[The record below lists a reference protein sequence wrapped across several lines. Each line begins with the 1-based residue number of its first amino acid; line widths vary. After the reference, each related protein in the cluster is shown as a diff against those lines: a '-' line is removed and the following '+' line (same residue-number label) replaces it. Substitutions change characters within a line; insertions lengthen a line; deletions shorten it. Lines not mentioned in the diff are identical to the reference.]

1 MALRI
6 FFPRSACMSLA
17 LTLSITS
24 AWAGNYGVSPLS
36 FSFSTTNKSGVLTVS
51 NDDKEDLD
59 IRIRPKIWIQNAS
72 GEDNYQDTNDLVV
85 FPRRLSLKPGEKKII
100 RLGVNDAQTTTEKAY
115 RLFLE
120 EVAPPKASNDTSA
133 KLSVLIN
140 IGVPVFVTPAQAV
153 PQLTVQPLVA
163 NNKLKLELN
172 NQGNAHI
179 RLSRITDEKGNTI
192 ASNFS
197 NRYVF
202 SGVRT
207 TSDVNLPASLCNGS
221 SVKWLLETSE
231 AKPISLNIALPS
243 RCNS

>member
-6 FFPRSACMSLA
+6 FFSRSVLMSMALA
-17 LTLSITS
+17 LSITS
-24 AWAGNYGVSPLS
+24 ALAGNYGVSPLS
-36 FSFSTTNKSGVLTVS
+36 FSFSKTNKSGVLTVS
-51 NDDKEDLD
+51 NDDKKDLD

-72 GEDNYQDTNDLVV
+72 GEDNYQDSNDLVV

-100 RLGVNDAQTTTEKAY
+100 RLGVNETQTTTEKAY

-120 EVAPPKASNDTSA
+120 EVAPPEVPNDANA

-140 IGVPVFVTPAQAV
+140 IGVPVFLTPAQAV
-153 PQLTVQPLVA
+153 PQLTVQPIVVD
-163 NNKLKLELN
+163 NKLKLELS

-179 RLSRITDEKGNTI
+179 RLARIKDEKGNTI
-192 ASNFS
+192 TSNFT

-207 TSDVNLPASLCNGS
+207 TSDVSFPASLCNGS
-221 SVKWLLETSE
+221 SVKWLLETNE
-231 AKPISLNIALPS
+231 AKPIVLNITLPS
-243 RCNS
+243 RCKN